1 MTAHV
6 VIGAGIEILAWT
18 GMLFIYFS
26 SPTNDIFMKQFLAI
40 LTVLACLAGC
50 EQKKQAT
57 SAGNPLLVALNDPII
72 FDSLTAEYI
81 QEAFDTSKTQL
92 SGRIDEIVSIPD
104 AEKNFENTMVRLDD
118 LYNDLSNRYALVYLM
133 GSTHPD
139 SIIRETAVKVRND
152 FSIMF
157 NELQLNEDLYA
168 AIKTYSLSPEA
179 MALTGPKAKFLEETI
194 IEFERNG
201 FALGVEER
209 GELKKILNNL
219 STITNEFASNI
230 ARYQDHLILSEDEM
244 EGLPEDYKKSHRQED
259 GTYKIGLSYPDYR
272 PFMQYARSDIARKK
286 LYIKFNNRAADSNL
300 EVLDRMLGKRKE
312 MADLLGYG
320 TFAEYQT
327 ETRMAKSPV
336 TVWDFETKLTNNVTP
351 KGQLDYDQ
359 MLNHKKYLGLTGDK
373 VNHWEFSY
381 LENLLKTT
389 EYGVD
394 EEVVRQYFP
403 IENVKDGLFQITQKL
418 FGVTYKKIENAPV
431 WHPDVELYH
440 VIDKGEVI
448 GRFYLDL
455 HPRANKYNH
464 AACFPMRLSKQ
475 TDKGF
480 QIPTASLVCNF
491 TEPTADKPALMTHD
505 EVNTFFH
512 EFGHVLH
519 NMFSKTTLSSQAG
532 TSVARDFVEAP
543 SQIFESWA
551 WNYESLALFAKH
563 YETGEVLPKELFD
576 KMLAAKN
583 LNSGLNTLQQ
593 ILYGSYDM
601 TLHDKFDVNGDKNTT
616 EVWKELI
623 ETIQLYDYVPNTHF
637 QAAFGHLNG
646 YAASYYGYLWSDVYA
661 QDMFS
666 VFEERGILNPEVGM
680 EYRNKILSR
689 GSEEDEMTML
699 IDFLGR
705 EPNDK
710 AFVKSLGLE

>member
-1 MTAHV
+1 
-6 VIGAGIEILAWT
+6 
-18 GMLFIYFS
+18 
-26 SPTNDIFMKQFLAI
+26 MKQYLAI
-40 LTVLACLAGC
+40 FTILMCLLAC
-50 EQKKQAT
+50 EQNKQA
-57 SAGNPLLVALNDPII
+57 APVGNPLLVELNDPII
-72 FDSLTAEYI
+72 FDSLTAEYV

-92 SGRIDEIVSIPD
+92 SGLIDEIVNIPD
-104 AEKNFENTMVRLDD
+104 GEKTFENTMVKLDD
-118 LYNDLSNRYALVYLM
+118 LYNQLSNRYALVYLM

-139 SIIRETAVKVRND
+139 SAIRETAIKVRND

-168 AIKTYSLSPEA
+168 AIKTYSQSTEA
-179 MALTGPKAKFLEETI
+179 KALTGPEAKFLEETI

-201 FALGVEER
+201 FALGVEGR
-209 GELKKILNNL
+209 GELKEILNDL
-219 STITNEFASNI
+219 STISNEFSTNI
-230 ARYQDHLILSEDEM
+230 ARYEDYLILDEDQV

-259 GTYKIGLSYPDYR
+259 GTYKVGLSYPDYR
-272 PFMQYARSDIARKK
+272 PFMQYAKSDDARKQ
-286 LYIKFNNRAADSNL
+286 LYIKYNNRASDSNL
-300 EVLDRMLGKRKE
+300 EVLDKMLAKRKE
-312 MADLLGYG
+312 MADLLGYS
-320 TFAEYQT
+320 TFASYQT
-327 ETRMAKSPV
+327 ETRMAKDPN
-336 TVWDFETKLTNNVTP
+336 TVWEFETKLTESVKP
-351 KGQLDYDQ
+351 KGKLDFDQ
-359 MLNHKKYLGLTGDK
+359 MRRHKEKLGLPGEK
-373 VNHWEFSY
+373 INAWETSY
-381 LENLLKTT
+381 IENLLKTT

-394 EEVVRQYFP
+394 EEIVRQYFP

-418 FGVTYKKIENAPV
+418 FGVTYKKIENASV
-431 WHPDVELYH
+431 WHPDVELYD
-440 VIDKGEVI
+440 VIDKGKVI

-455 HPRANKYNH
+455 HPRPNKYNH

-475 TDKGF
+475 MDNGF

-491 TEPTADKPALMTHD
+491 TEPTDEKPALMTHS

-519 NMFSKTTLSSQAG
+519 NMFSTTTLSAQAG

-543 SQIFESWA
+543 SQIFENWA
-551 WNYESLALFAKH
+551 WNYESLSLFAKH
-563 YETGEVLPKELFD
+563 YETSELLPKDLFD

-583 LNSGLNTLQQ
+583 LNSGVATLQQ
-593 ILYGSYDM
+593 IFYGSYDM
-601 TLHDKFDVNGDKNTT
+601 TLHDKFNPNGDKTT
-616 EVWKELI
+616 TDVLKELI
-623 ETIQLYDYVPNTHF
+623 GSILLYDYVPGTHF

-689 GSEEDEMTML
+689 GSEEDEMAML

>member
-1 MTAHV
+1 
-6 VIGAGIEILAWT
+6 
-18 GMLFIYFS
+18 
-26 SPTNDIFMKQFLAI
+26 MKQYLAI
-40 LTVLACLAGC
+40 FTILVCLLAC
-50 EQKKQAT
+50 EQNKQAT
-57 SAGNPLLVALNDPII
+57 PVGNPLLVELNDPII
-72 FDSLTAEYI
+72 FDSLTAEYV

-92 SGRIDEIVSIPD
+92 SGLIDEIVNIPD
-104 AEKNFENTMVRLDD
+104 EEKTFENTMVKLDD
-118 LYNDLSNRYALVYLM
+118 LYNQLSNRYALVYLM

-139 SIIRETAVKVRND
+139 SAIRETAVKVRND

-168 AIKTYSLSPEA
+168 AIKTYSQTTEA
-179 MALTGPKAKFLEETI
+179 KELTGPDSKFLEETI

-201 FALGVEER
+201 FALGIEER
-209 GELKKILNNL
+209 GELKEILNDL
-219 STITNEFASNI
+219 STISNEFSTNI
-230 ARYQDHLILSEDEM
+230 ARYEDYLILSEAQM

-259 GTYKIGLSYPDYR
+259 GTFKVGLSYPDYR
-272 PFMQYARSDIARKK
+272 PFMQYAKSDDARKQ
-286 LYIKFNNRAADSNL
+286 LYIKYNNRASDSNL
-300 EVLDRMLGKRKE
+300 EVLDKMLTKRKE
-312 MADLLGYG
+312 MADLLGYS
-320 TFAEYQT
+320 TFASYQT
-327 ETRMAKSPV
+327 ETRMAKDPN
-336 TVWDFETKLTNNVTP
+336 TVWEFETKLTESVKP
-351 KGQLDYDQ
+351 KGRLDFDQ
-359 MLNHKKYLGLTGDK
+359 MLTHKKKLDLPGEK
-373 VNHWEFSY
+373 INAWETSY
-381 LENLLKTT
+381 IENLLKTT

-394 EEVVRQYFP
+394 EEIVRQYFP

-418 FGVTYKKIENAPV
+418 FGVTYKKIEDASV

-440 VIDKGEVI
+440 VIDKGKVI

-455 HPRANKYNH
+455 HPRSNKYNH

-475 TDKGF
+475 MDNGF

-491 TEPTADKPALMTHD
+491 TEPTDDKPALMTHS

-519 NMFSKTTLSSQAG
+519 NMFSTTTLSAQAG

-543 SQIFESWA
+543 SQIFENWA
-551 WNYESLALFAKH
+551 WNYESLSLFAKH
-563 YETGEVLPKELFD
+563 YETGELLPKDLFD

-583 LNSGLNTLQQ
+583 LNSGVATLQQ
-593 ILYGSYDM
+593 IFYGSYDM
-601 TLHDKFDVNGDKNTT
+601 TLHDKFNPSGDETTTDVL
-616 EVWKELI
+616 KELI
-623 ETIQLYDYVPNTHF
+623 GSILLYDYVPGTHF

-680 EYRNKILSR
+680 EYRDKILSR
-689 GSEEDEMTML
+689 GSEEDEMAML

>member
-1 MTAHV
+1 MKQCLF
-6 VIGAGIEILAWT
+6 ILAIT
-18 GMLFIYFS
+18 GL
-26 SPTNDIFMKQFLAI
+26 I
-40 LTVLACLAGC
+40 LGCDQEEKATTV
-50 EQKKQAT
+50 
-57 SAGNPLLVALNDPII
+57 GNPLLVKLNDPII

-81 QEAFDTSKTQL
+81 QEAYDTSQTQL
-92 SGRIDEIVSIPD
+92 GGLIDEIVSIPE
-104 AEKNFENTMVRLDD
+104 ANKTFENTMVKLDD

-139 SIIRETAVKVRND
+139 STIRETAIKIRNE
-152 FSIMF
+152 FAIMF
-157 NELQLNEDLYA
+157 NELQLNEDLYN
-168 AIKTYSLSPEA
+168 AIKTYSQSTEA
-179 MALTGPKAKFLEETI
+179 NSLTGPRAKFLEETI

-209 GELKKILNNL
+209 EQLKKILNDL
-219 STITNEFASNI
+219 STIGNEFSTNI
-230 ARYQDHLILSEDEM
+230 ARYQDFLILNEEQM
-244 EGLPEDYKKSHRQED
+244 EGLPEDYKKSHLQED
-259 GTYKIGLSYPDYR
+259 GTYKVGLSYPDYR
-272 PFMQYARSDIARKK
+272 PFMQYAKSDEARKQ
-286 LYIKFNNRAADSNL
+286 LYIKYNNRAAESNL
-300 EVLDRMLGKRKE
+300 EVLDKMLAKRID
-312 MADLLGYG
+312 MANLLGYG

-327 ETRMAKSPV
+327 ETRMAKDPE
-336 TVWDFETKLTNNVTP
+336 TVWQFETNLTNNVKP
-351 KGQLDYDQ
+351 KGHQDYEE
-359 MLNHKKYLGLTGDK
+359 MLNHKKALGMSADE

-381 LENLLKTT
+381 IENLLKTT

-403 IENVKDGLFQITQKL
+403 IESVKDGLFQITQKL
-418 FGVTYKKIENAPV
+418 FGVTYKKIEDASV

-440 VIDKGEVI
+440 VIDQGEVI

-455 HPRANKYNH
+455 HPRPNKYNH
-464 AACFPMRLSKQ
+464 AACFPMRQSKKMENGYQ
-475 TDKGF
+475 T
-480 QIPTASLVCNF
+480 PTATLVCNF
-491 TEPTADKPALMTHD
+491 TEPTDEKPALMTHS

-519 NMFSKTTLSSQAG
+519 NMFSKTTLSAQAG

-601 TLHDKFDVNGDKNTT
+601 TLHDQFDPNGNKTT
-616 EVWKELI
+616 TDVLKGLI
-623 ETIQLYDYVPNTHF
+623 ESIQLYDYVPGTHF

-666 VFEERGILNPEVGM
+666 IFEERGILNSEVGM

-699 IDFLGR
+699 MDFLGR

>member
-1 MTAHV
+1 
-6 VIGAGIEILAWT
+6 
-18 GMLFIYFS
+18 
-26 SPTNDIFMKQFLAI
+26 MKQYLAI
-40 LTVLACLAGC
+40 FTILVCLLAC
-50 EQKKQAT
+50 EQNKQAT
-57 SAGNPLLVALNDPII
+57 PVGNPLLVELNDPII
-72 FDSLTAEYI
+72 FDSLTAEYV

-92 SGRIDEIVSIPD
+92 SGLIDEIVNVPD
-104 AEKNFENTMVRLDD
+104 GEKTFENTMVKLDD
-118 LYNDLSNRYALVYLM
+118 LYNQLSNRYALVYLM

-139 SIIRETAVKVRND
+139 SAIRETAVKVRND

-168 AIKTYSLSPEA
+168 AIKTYSQTTEA
-179 MALTGPKAKFLEETI
+179 KELTGPEKKFLEETI

-209 GELKKILNNL
+209 GELKEILNDL
-219 STITNEFASNI
+219 STISNEFSTNI
-230 ARYQDHLILSEDEM
+230 ARYEDYLILSEAQM

-259 GTYKIGLSYPDYR
+259 GTFKVGLSYPDYR
-272 PFMQYARSDIARKK
+272 PFMQYAKSDDARKQ
-286 LYIKFNNRAADSNL
+286 LYIKYNNRASDSNL
-300 EVLDRMLGKRKE
+300 EVLDKMLTKRKE
-312 MADLLGYG
+312 MADLLGYS
-320 TFAEYQT
+320 TFASYQT
-327 ETRMAKSPV
+327 ETRMAKDPN
-336 TVWDFETKLTNNVTP
+336 TVWKFETKLTESVKP
-351 KGQLDYDQ
+351 KGRLDFDQ
-359 MLNHKKYLGLTGDK
+359 MLTHKKKLGLPGEK
-373 VNHWEFSY
+373 INAWETSY
-381 LENLLKTT
+381 IENLLKTT

-394 EEVVRQYFP
+394 EEIVRQYFP

-418 FGVTYKKIENAPV
+418 FGVTYKKIEDASV

-440 VIDKGEVI
+440 VIDKGKVI

-455 HPRANKYNH
+455 HPRSNKYNH

-475 TDKGF
+475 MDNGF

-491 TEPTADKPALMTHD
+491 TEPTDDKPALMTHS

-519 NMFSKTTLSSQAG
+519 NMFSTTTLSAQAG

-543 SQIFESWA
+543 SQIFENWA
-551 WNYESLALFAKH
+551 WNYESLSLFAKH
-563 YETGEVLPKELFD
+563 YETGELLPKDLFD

-583 LNSGLNTLQQ
+583 LNSGVATLQQ
-593 ILYGSYDM
+593 IFYGSYDM
-601 TLHDKFDVNGDKNTT
+601 TLHDKFNPSGDETTTDVL
-616 EVWKELI
+616 KELI
-623 ETIQLYDYVPNTHF
+623 GSILLYDYVPGTHF

-666 VFEERGILNPEVGM
+666 VFEERGILNPEVGV

-689 GSEEDEMTML
+689 GSEEDEMAML

>member
-1 MTAHV
+1 
-6 VIGAGIEILAWT
+6 
-18 GMLFIYFS
+18 
-26 SPTNDIFMKQFLAI
+26 MKQYLAI
-40 LTVLACLAGC
+40 FTILVFLLGC
-50 EQKKQAT
+50 EQNEQAT
-57 SAGNPLLVALNDPII
+57 DVGNPLLVELNDPII
-72 FDSLTAEYI
+72 FDSLTAEYV
-81 QEAFDTSKTQL
+81 QEAYDTSRAQL
-92 SGRIDEIVSIPD
+92 SGLIDEIVSVPD
-104 AEKNFENTMVRLDD
+104 AEKSFDNTMVKLDD

-139 SIIRETAVKVRND
+139 SAIRETAVKVRND
-152 FSIMF
+152 FAIMF

-168 AIKTYSLSPEA
+168 AIKTYSQSAEA
-179 MALTGPKAKFLEETI
+179 KSLNGSKAKFLEETI

-201 FALGVEER
+201 FALGLEER
-209 GELKKILNNL
+209 GQLKEILNDL
-219 STITNEFASNI
+219 STISNEFSTNI
-230 ARYQDHLILSEDEM
+230 AKYEDQLILDESEM
-244 EGLPEDYKKSHRQED
+244 AGLPEDYKKAHRQED
-259 GTYKIGLSYPDYR
+259 GTYKVGLSYPDYR
-272 PFMQYARSDIARKK
+272 PFMQYAKSDEARKQ
-286 LYIKFNNRAADSNL
+286 LYIKYNNRAADSNL
-300 EVLDRMLGKRKE
+300 EVLDKMLIKRKE

-320 TFAEYQT
+320 TFGEYQT
-327 ETRMAKSPV
+327 ETRMASDPT
-336 TVWDFETKLTNNVTP
+336 TVWDFETKLTNSVKP
-351 KGQLDYDQ
+351 KGQQDYDQ
-359 MLNHKKYLGLTGDK
+359 LLNHKKSLGLPGEK

-381 LENLLKTT
+381 IENLLKTT

-418 FGVTYKKIENAPV
+418 FGVTYEKIVDASV

-455 HPRANKYNH
+455 HPRPNKYNH

-475 TDKGF
+475 MDKEF

-491 TEPTADKPALMTHD
+491 TEPTEDKPALMTHS

-519 NMFSKTTLSSQAG
+519 NMFSTTELSAQAG
-532 TSVARDFVEAP
+532 TSVSRDFVEAP
-543 SQIFESWA
+543 SQIFENWA
-551 WNYESLALFAKH
+551 WNYESLSLFAKH
-563 YETGEVLPKELFD
+563 YETGELLPKDLFD

-583 LNSGLNTLQQ
+583 LNSGVATLQQ
-593 ILYGSYDM
+593 IFYGSYDM
-601 TLHDKFDVNGDKNTT
+601 TLHDKYNPNGDKTT
-616 EVWKELI
+616 TDVLKELI
-623 ETIQLYDYVPNTHF
+623 SNILLYDYVPGTHF

-666 VFEERGILNPEVGM
+666 VFEEKGVLNPEVGM
-680 EYRNKILSR
+680 DYRNKILSR
-689 GSEEDEMTML
+689 GSEEDEMKML

>member
-1 MTAHV
+1 
-6 VIGAGIEILAWT
+6 
-18 GMLFIYFS
+18 
-26 SPTNDIFMKQFLAI
+26 MKQYLAI
-40 LTVLACLAGC
+40 FTILVCLLGC
-50 EQKKQAT
+50 EQNQQAT
-57 SAGNPLLVALNDPII
+57 KVGNPLLVELNDPII
-72 FDSLTAEYI
+72 FDSLTAEYV
-81 QEAFDTSKTQL
+81 QEAFDTSKIQL
-92 SGRIDEIVSIPD
+92 SGLIDEIVSIPD
-104 AEKNFENTMVRLDD
+104 AEKSFENTMVKLDD

-139 SIIRETAVKVRND
+139 SAIRETAVKVRND
-152 FSIMF
+152 FAIMF

-168 AIKTYSLSPEA
+168 AIKTYSQSSEA
-179 MALTGPKAKFLEETI
+179 KSLKGAKAKFLEETI

-209 GELKKILNNL
+209 EQLKEILNEL
-219 STITNEFASNI
+219 STISNEFSANI
-230 ARYQDHLILSEDEM
+230 AKYQDHLILSEAQM
-244 EGLPEDYKKSHRQED
+244 EGLPEDYKRAHQQDD
-259 GTYKIGLSYPDYR
+259 GTYKVGLSYPDYR
-272 PFMQYARSDIARKK
+272 PFMQYAKSDKARKQ
-286 LYIKFNNRAADSNL
+286 LYIKYNNRAADSNL
-300 EVLDRMLGKRKE
+300 EVLDKMLIKRKE

-327 ETRMAKSPV
+327 ETRMAKDPT
-336 TVWDFETKLTNNVTP
+336 TVWDFETKLTNSVKP
-351 KGQLDYDQ
+351 KGQQDYLQLLD
-359 MLNHKKYLGLTGDK
+359 HKKSLGLQGDK

-381 LENLLKTT
+381 IENLLKTT

-394 EEVVRQYFP
+394 EEIVRQYFP

-418 FGVTYKKIENAPV
+418 FGVTYKKIEDASV

-440 VIDKGEVI
+440 VIDNGKVI

-455 HPRANKYNH
+455 HPRPNKYNH

-475 TDKGF
+475 MDKGF

-491 TEPTADKPALMTHD
+491 TEPTEDKPALMTHS

-519 NMFSKTTLSSQAG
+519 NMFSKTELSAQAG
-532 TSVARDFVEAP
+532 TSVSRDFVEAP
-543 SQIFESWA
+543 SQIFENWA
-551 WNYESLALFAKH
+551 WNYESLSLFAKH
-563 YETGEVLPKELFD
+563 FETGEVLPQELFD
-576 KMLAAKN
+576 KMLATKN

-593 ILYGSYDM
+593 IFYGSYDM
-601 TLHDKFDVNGDKNTT
+601 TLHDKFDPSGDITTT
-616 EVWKELI
+616 EVLKELI
-623 ETIQLYDYVPNTHF
+623 GSIQLYDYVPGTHF

-666 VFEERGILNPEVGM
+666 VFEEKGILNPEVGM
-680 EYRNKILSR
+680 DYRNKILSR
-689 GSEEDEMTML
+689 GSEEDEMKML

>member
-1 MTAHV
+1 
-6 VIGAGIEILAWT
+6 
-18 GMLFIYFS
+18 
-26 SPTNDIFMKQFLAI
+26 MKQYLAI
-40 LTVLACLAGC
+40 FTILVFLLGC
-50 EQKKQAT
+50 EQNEQAT
-57 SAGNPLLVALNDPII
+57 DVGNPLLVELNDPII
-72 FDSLTAEYI
+72 FDSLTAEYV
-81 QEAFDTSKTQL
+81 QEAYDTSRAQL
-92 SGRIDEIVSIPD
+92 SGLIDEIVSVPD
-104 AEKNFENTMVRLDD
+104 AEKSFDNTMVKLDD

-139 SIIRETAVKVRND
+139 SAIRETAVKVRND
-152 FSIMF
+152 FAIMF

-168 AIKTYSLSPEA
+168 AIKTYSQSAEA
-179 MALTGPKAKFLEETI
+179 KSLNGSKAKFLEETI

-209 GELKKILNNL
+209 EQLKEILNAL
-219 STITNEFASNI
+219 STISNEFSTNI
-230 ARYQDHLILSEDEM
+230 AKYVDHLILDESEM
-244 EGLPEDYKKSHRQED
+244 TGLPEDYKKAHRQED
-259 GTYKIGLSYPDYR
+259 GTYKVGLSYPDYR
-272 PFMQYARSDIARKK
+272 PFMQYAKSDEARKQ
-286 LYIKFNNRAADSNL
+286 LYIKYNNRAADSNL
-300 EVLDRMLGKRKE
+300 EVLDKMLIKRKE

-320 TFAEYQT
+320 TFGEYQT
-327 ETRMAKSPV
+327 ETRMASDPA
-336 TVWDFETKLTNNVTP
+336 TVWDFETKLTNSVKP
-351 KGQLDYDQ
+351 KGQQDYDQ
-359 MLNHKKYLGLTGDK
+359 LLNHKKSLGLPGEK

-381 LENLLKTT
+381 IENLLKTT

-403 IENVKDGLFQITQKL
+403 IKNVKDGLFRITQKL
-418 FGVTYKKIENAPV
+418 FGVTYEKIEDASV

-440 VIDKGEVI
+440 VSDKGEVI

-455 HPRANKYNH
+455 HPRPNKYNH

-475 TDKGF
+475 MDKGF

-491 TEPTADKPALMTHD
+491 TEPTEDKPALMTHS

-519 NMFSKTTLSSQAG
+519 NMFSTTELSAQAG
-532 TSVARDFVEAP
+532 TSVSRDFVEAP
-543 SQIFESWA
+543 SQIFENWA
-551 WNYESLALFAKH
+551 WNYEALSLFAKH
-563 YETGEVLPKELFD
+563 YETSEVLPKDLFD

-593 ILYGSYDM
+593 VFYGSYDM
-601 TLHDKFDVNGDKNTT
+601 TLHDKFDPNGEKSTT
-616 EVWKELI
+616 EVLKELI
-623 ETIQLYDYVPNTHF
+623 GSIQLYDYVPGTHF

-666 VFEERGILNPEVGM
+666 VFEEKGILNPEVGM
-680 EYRNKILSR
+680 DYRNKILSR
-689 GSEEDEMTML
+689 GSEEDEMKML